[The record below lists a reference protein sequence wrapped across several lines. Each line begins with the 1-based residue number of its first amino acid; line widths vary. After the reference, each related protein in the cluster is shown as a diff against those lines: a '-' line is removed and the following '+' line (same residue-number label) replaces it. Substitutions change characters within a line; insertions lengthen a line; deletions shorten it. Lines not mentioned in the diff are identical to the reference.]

1 MCNQPHTPKS
11 FASLQPDGFDAVVVA
26 GGDFPTH
33 AVPLTLVEQARMLV
47 ACDSAGEELIR
58 RGYMPTAIIGDCD
71 SMSQEF
77 MTAHRNIIYKV
88 EEQDYNDLTKA
99 TRFCVERGCRR
110 IAYVGATGKR
120 EDHTLG
126 NISLL
131 DFYRREMHIAALM
144 ATDHGVFLSASG
156 TTELATFAGQQV
168 SIFNLTCSHLE
179 GDGLRW
185 QPYAFAAM
193 WQGTLNEATGESI
206 TLRGDGSYMVY
217 GVYE

>member
-1 MCNQPHTPKS
+1 MATS
-11 FASLQPDGFDAVVVA
+11 
-26 GGDFPTH
+26 
-33 AVPLTLVEQARMLV
+33 PL
-47 ACDSAGEELIR
+47 
-58 RGYMPTAIIGDCD
+58 MPCR
-71 SMSQEF
+71 SRSSN
-77 MTAHRNIIYKV
+77 R
-88 EEQDYNDLTKA
+88 
-99 TRFCVERGCRR
+99 RGCRR

-185 QPYAFAAM
+185 QPYAFAAI

>member
-33 AVPLTLVEQARMLV
+33 AMPLTLVEQARMLV

-58 RGYMPTAIIGDCD
+58 RGYIPTAIIGDCD

-77 MTAHRNIIYKV
+77 LTAHRDIIYKV

-144 ATDHGVFLSASG
+144 ATDHGVFL
-156 TTELATFAGQQV
+156 
-168 SIFNLTCSHLE
+168 I
-179 GDGLRW
+179 RKK
-185 QPYAFAAM
+185 
-193 WQGTLNEATGESI
+193 
-206 TLRGDGSYMVY
+206 
-217 GVYE
+217 

>member
-77 MTAHRNIIYKV
+77 LTAHRNIIYL
-88 EEQDYNDLTKA
+88 NSA
-99 TRFCVERGCRR
+99 T
-110 IAYVGATGKR
+110 
-120 EDHTLG
+120 L
-126 NISLL
+126 
-131 DFYRREMHIAALM
+131 
-144 ATDHGVFLSASG
+144 
-156 TTELATFAGQQV
+156 
-168 SIFNLTCSHLE
+168 
-179 GDGLRW
+179 
-185 QPYAFAAM
+185 
-193 WQGTLNEATGESI
+193 
-206 TLRGDGSYMVY
+206 
-217 GVYE
+217 

>member
-33 AVPLTLVEQARMLV
+33 AVPLTLV
-47 ACDSAGEELIR
+47 
-58 RGYMPTAIIGDCD
+58 AIIGDCD

-77 MTAHRNIIYKV
+77 MTAHRDIIYKV

-131 DFYRREMHIAALM
+131 DFYRREMHIAAFM